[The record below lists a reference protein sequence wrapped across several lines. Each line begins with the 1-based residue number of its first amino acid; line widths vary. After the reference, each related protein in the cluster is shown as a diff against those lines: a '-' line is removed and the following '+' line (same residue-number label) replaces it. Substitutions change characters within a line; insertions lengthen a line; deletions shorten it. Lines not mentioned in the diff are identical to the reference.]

1 MTRKEV
7 LKNWFLTLVFS
18 YIVIFSIRL
27 ISQKLGYSKGDFF
40 FTVIWTVSYTLFY
53 FIRNRRI
60 ILDRDK

>member
-7 LKNWFLTLVFS
+7 LKKWFLTLVLS
-18 YIVIFSIRL
+18 YIVICLIRL

-40 FTVIWTVSYTLFY
+40 FIVIWTISYTLFY
-53 FIRNRRI
+53 LIRNRRI